1 MINEINLLL
10 DRFQRN
16 TVSGFRR
23 KNYIFGENGTGKST
37 ITNIIQ
43 SLESERVFVFKG
55 EEGIIREGEGLNGI
69 ALGIKNVNAEDK
81 IRQFKKEINLLES
94 DLLENGKTYITTEVI
109 NCSYARFTD
118 RFFSAL

>member
-1 MINEINLLL
+1 MINEINLPL

-23 KNYIFGENGTGKST
+23 KNYIFGKNGTGKST

-55 EEGIIREGEGLNGI
+55 EEVIIREGEGLNGI